1 MHSLIY
7 LLGDANNPELIEF
20 DKGSCAWILI
30 IFVVVVLILYR
41 TAWKNVLVGLKARE
55 DRIRKDIADAEAA
68 RLKAE
73 DTLKQYDGKLAE
85 ADRKVRE
92 IIDQAVRDAEKVGTS
107 LRMKAQEEAEEAKER
122 AAKEI
127 EAAKQ
132 IALGEIYQQTVY
144 LATNVAEKII
154 KRSLN
159 ADDQRD
165 LVNESLDQLH
175 SAAKN

>member
-1 MHSLIY
+1 MHSLIHI
-7 LLGDANNPELIEF
+7 LGDANNPELIEF
-20 DKGSCAWILI
+20 NYASCAWVLG
-30 IFVVVVLILYR
+30 IFLVVVIILYR

-85 ADRKVRE
+85 AEQKVRA
-92 IIDQAVRDAEKVGTS
+92 ILDQAALDAEKIGTS

-127 EAAKQ
+127 EAAKH
-132 IALGEIYQQTVY
+132 IALGEIYQQTVH
-144 LATNVAEKII
+144 LATEVAEKII
-154 KRSLN
+154 RRNLN

-165 LVNESLDQLH
+165 LVNQSLEELK
-175 SAAKN
+175 SVSKN